1 MAVLRAGGGEVSRT
15 SEEAVTLAFVL
26 LVVTVLCA
34 YAIELVFALRRRFG
48 PPRPPPTR
56 ARLWW
61 RRIVLVLG
69 TVGTACIVYGFT
81 VEPTWVEV
89 TRHRVALSRWP
100 AGAPTVRIVHLSDLH
115 VDATP
120 GNEEDVPD
128 LVAAENPDLV
138 AFTGDS
144 LNALAGRDR
153 CLRCL
158 ARLAKIAPV
167 YAVQGNWDVVQ
178 FDGVR
183 VLEDAPVRLLDRS
196 FAEVEVRGVRLVLA
210 GLRFGRDDEVPA
222 FLATLPRDRPV
233 VFLHHTPDPI
243 LELADGGVDLVL
255 AGHTHGGQVRLPG
268 YGALLTL
275 ARHGKRF
282 EAGLYREQD
291 TWLYVTR
298 GIGMEGSPAP
308 RVRFLCRPEVTV
320 IDLVPE
326 GTR

>member
-1 MAVLRAGGGEVSRT
+1 
-15 SEEAVTLAFVL
+15 
-26 LVVTVLCA
+26 
-34 YAIELVFALRRRFG
+34 
-48 PPRPPPTR
+48 
-56 ARLWW
+56 
-61 RRIVLVLG
+61 
-69 TVGTACIVYGFT
+69 VYGFA

-89 TRHRVALSRWP
+89 TRHRLPLPRWP
-100 AGAPTVRIVHLSDLH
+100 AGAPTVRILHVSDLH
-115 VDATP
+115 VDAAP
-120 GNEEDVPD
+120 GNEEALPD
-128 LVAAENPDLV
+128 LVAAERPDLI

-158 ARLAKIAPV
+158 ARLARIAPV

-183 VLEDAPVRLLDRS
+183 VLEDAAVHLLDGT
-196 FAEVEVRGVRLVLA
+196 FAEVEVRGVRFVVA
-210 GLRFGRDDEVPA
+210 GLRFGRDADVPGFVA
-222 FLATLPRDRPV
+222 MLPRDRPV
-233 VFLHHTPDPI
+233 VFLHHTPDPV

-282 EAGLYREQD
+282 EAGLYRERG

-298 GIGMEGSPAP
+298 GLGMEGGPAP

-320 IDLVPE
+320 LDLAPP
-326 GTR
+326 G